1 MCRTP
6 TTGIPWYL
14 LMING
19 YCLQPN
25 IAILLASISC
35 LLLANF
41 ASAETLTVTDSAGRT
56 VSLDKPATRIIALAP
71 HIVENVYSAGAG
83 EKLVGVVT
91 FSDYPPAAKELP
103 IVGGYVS
110 FSLEKI
116 ASLRPDLVITWAEGD
131 GAEAAKPFERLGIP
145 VYVDEPRELTEVAD
159 SVRNIGTLAG
169 TSEIANPAVNAFLAD
184 LTELRKTYS
193 HQQAVTVLYQVWD
206 TPLMTINKDH
216 LINAVIELCGG
227 ENIFADAPVITP
239 KISLESIISQ
249 DPAVIIAGGMGED
262 RPDWL
267 NNWRGYPRLS
277 AVVAENLYF
286 IPPSLLQRHTLR
298 ILQGAEQMCHS
309 LQQARAKL
317 TD

>member
-1 MCRTP
+1 MTSF
-6 TTGIPWYL
+6 
-14 LMING
+14 
-19 YCLQPN
+19 YCLPRS
-25 IAILLASISC
+25 IVILLASAGV
-35 LLLANF
+35 LLLAITTR
-41 ASAETLTVTDSAGRT
+41 AESLTVTDSAGRS
-56 VSLDKPATRIIALAP
+56 VSLEQPATRIIALAP
-71 HIVENVYSAGAG
+71 HIVENVFSAGAG
-83 EKLVGVVT
+83 DKLVGVVT

-131 GAEAAKPFERLGIP
+131 GAEAAKPFENLGIP
-145 VYVDEPRELTEVAD
+145 VYVDEPRELNEVAD
-159 SVRNIGTLAG
+159 AVRNIGVLAG
-169 TSEIANPAVNAFLAD
+169 TADIANPAADAFLAE
-184 LTELRKTYS
+184 LNELRKSYS

-206 TPLMTINKDH
+206 KPLMTINKDH

-227 ENIFADAPVITP
+227 ANIFADAPVMTP

-267 NNWRGYPRLS
+267 NYWRVYPRRS
-277 AVVAENLYF
+277 AVAKENLYF

-298 ILQGAEQMCHS
+298 ILQGAKQMCDS
-309 LQQARAKL
+309 LQQARVKL
-317 TD
+317 AD